1 MNLEPR
7 IKHGD
12 SLALKAEVESK
23 AAEREEIQRQT
34 DEFLLNGG
42 QITVAEGGERGT
54 ENIDNVKERSRAYKD
69 LTFGKGKSNG

>member
-42 QITVAEGGERGT
+42 EIQKAESDERTT
-54 ENIDNVKERSRAYKD
+54 ENIDNVRERSRAYKD